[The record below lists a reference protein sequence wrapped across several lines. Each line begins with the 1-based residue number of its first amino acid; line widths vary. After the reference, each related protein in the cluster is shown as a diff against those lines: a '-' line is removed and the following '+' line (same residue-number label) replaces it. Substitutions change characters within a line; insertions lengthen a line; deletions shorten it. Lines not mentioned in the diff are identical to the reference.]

1 MFLIFRKKI
10 KKFIYLLDLLDYL
23 PVKESGNT
31 YMFGIIIYKGQFE
44 QQYTFSETTKAL
56 KSSLF
61 KKLSIFPIITS
72 VLKSVLKK

>member
-31 YMFGIIIYKGQFE
+31 YMFGIII
-44 QQYTFSETTKAL
+44 
-56 KSSLF
+56 
-61 KKLSIFPIITS
+61 
-72 VLKSVLKK
+72 